1 MEIFKNEITK
11 TNEGIN
17 EFLNFLN
24 KSQNQMMN
32 KLRMKSEKKKL
43 NNEWM
48 SKCKKKKG
56 QVMKG
61 MNEWRNKWVN
71 NLDGTMYI

>member
-32 KLRMKSEKKKL
+32 KLRMKGEKK
-43 NNEWM
+43 N
-48 SKCKKKKG
+48 
-56 QVMKG
+56 
-61 MNEWRNKWVN
+61 
-71 NLDGTMYI
+71 

>member
-43 NNEWM
+43 NNE
-48 SKCKKKKG
+48 
-56 QVMKG
+56 
-61 MNEWRNKWVN
+61 
-71 NLDGTMYI
+71 

>member
-11 TNEGIN
+11 MNEGIN

-32 KLRMKSEKKKL
+32 KLRMKSEKK
-43 NNEWM
+43 N
-48 SKCKKKKG
+48 
-56 QVMKG
+56 
-61 MNEWRNKWVN
+61 
-71 NLDGTMYI
+71 

>member
-17 EFLNFLN
+17 EFLNFLK

-32 KLRMKSEKKKL
+32 KLRMKSEKK
-43 NNEWM
+43 N
-48 SKCKKKKG
+48 
-56 QVMKG
+56 
-61 MNEWRNKWVN
+61 
-71 NLDGTMYI
+71 

>member
-1 MEIFKNEITK
+1 MEIFKNKITK

-48 SKCKKKKG
+48 SKCKKKKD
-56 QVMKG
+56 K
-61 MNEWRNKWVN
+61 
-71 NLDGTMYI
+71 

>member
-11 TNEGIN
+11 TNEGIH

-32 KLRMKSEKKKL
+32 KLRMKSEKK
-43 NNEWM
+43 N
-48 SKCKKKKG
+48 
-56 QVMKG
+56 
-61 MNEWRNKWVN
+61 
-71 NLDGTMYI
+71 

>member
-1 MEIFKNEITK
+1 MEIFKNKITK

-24 KSQNQMMN
+24 KSQ
-32 KLRMKSEKKKL
+32 MKSEKKKL

>member
-32 KLRMKSEKKKL
+32 KLRMKSEKK
-43 NNEWM
+43 N
-48 SKCKKKKG
+48 
-56 QVMKG
+56 
-61 MNEWRNKWVN
+61 
-71 NLDGTMYI
+71 